1 MKLELFLPM
10 LAHRAFQVVI
20 ANGRATI
27 LEVTLGE
34 LSARC
39 RQYPSGVVLLSE
51 CVCGLRVGGVNLL
64 LSMVRLELGD
74 WHANSTTIA
83 LLLVL
88 VLVVGLGT
96 IHHHVLP
103 LVHVEGQCG

>member
-1 MKLELFLPM
+1 MKLELLLPM

-20 ANGRATI
+20 ANSRATI
-27 LEVTLGE
+27 LEVTLVE
-34 LSARC
+34 LSVRC
-39 RQYPSGVVLLSE
+39 GQYPSGVVLLSE
-51 CVCGLRVGGVNLL
+51 CVCGLGVGGVNLL

-74 WHANSTTIA
+74 WHTNSTIA